1 VSGFPNDFSG
11 GEAALVWER
20 WTGRDDLLG
29 SEAACGDPGGDSI
42 KMYAFS
48 FVYIEV
54 NVVML

>member
-1 VSGFPNDFSG
+1 
-11 GEAALVWER
+11 VWER